1 MKFSTKPATSTLYA
15 LGILLFLGISC
26 GPSSTNEEREETS
39 VQEDTPQ
46 EPSMELLWETPE
58 ELITNES
65 VHYEESDGLLYVANI
80 EGGPDE
86 KDGTGSLSKVTTEG
100 EILEK
105 DWVTGLNA
113 PKGMTVKGDFLYV
126 TDIDRLLE
134 IELATGEINQTFEV
148 EDAVFLNDAASDGQR
163 VYFSDMR
170 TNTIHYLE
178 DGSIHTFASDQN
190 SINGLRVADNGTV
203 YGLDSEGL
211 KQYSSDGS
219 FEIINAEVTGGD
231 GLIIIDENTFIA
243 SRWGGEV
250 FLIENGTA
258 TKILDT
264 TADESNTADIGF
276 IPDEDIVLVPTF
288 FKNKVAAYK
297 LSY

>member
-1 MKFSTKPATSTLYA
+1 MKYSTNPTTPALFAFS
-15 LGILLFLGISC
+15 ILLLSGISC
-26 GPSSTNEEREETS
+26 SPSSTNEEREETTI
-39 VQEDTPQ
+39 QENTPQ
-46 EPSMELLWETPE
+46 EPSMELLWETSE
-58 ELITNES
+58 ELTTNES
-65 VHYEESDGLLYVANI
+65 VLYEESDGLLYVANI
-80 EGGPDE
+80 EGVPDE
-86 KDGTGSLSKVTTEG
+86 KDGVGSLSKVNTDG
-100 EILEK
+100 EILER

-113 PKGMTVKGDFLYV
+113 PKGMVVKGDFLYV
-126 TDIDRLLE
+126 TDIDRLVE
-134 IELATGEINQTFEV
+134 IELASGEINKTFEI
-148 EDAVFLNDAASDGQR
+148 EDAVFLNDAASDGQK

-178 DGSIHTFASDQN
+178 EGSIHTFATDQN
-190 SINGLRVADNGTV
+190 SINGLQVGSDGTV

-231 GLIIIDENTFIA
+231 GLIVIDKNTFIA
-243 SRWGGEV
+243 SRWGGEI
-250 FLIENGTA
+250 FLIQDGTA

-264 TADESNTADIGF
+264 TAEESNTADIGF
-276 IPDEDIVLVPTF
+276 IPDSSIVLVPTF